1 MKRLVVFVSFV
12 LALSLLQARAQQ
24 NPDDQYIIVYALMQQ
39 ADTLENSGDL
49 HQALADYVEARN
61 ELEKF
66 QKVFPDWDPKIVN
79 FRLDYLAEK
88 IAGVTARLPAVPQSV
103 TPLSAAPVPAPPVA
117 AASATAGLESQLSA
131 LRGQVEQLQADNGTL
146 QAKLK
151 EAMAVQP
158 AAVDPREVA
167 QIREQLR
174 FLMKENDLLKVS
186 LAQGHGGTPVGV
198 DAKSFEELQ
207 QALAGAKQKLADQ
220 TARADKLALENQAF
234 QTRMQ
239 SLLAGADASGAL
251 REENELLKKEVAVL
265 KATPPASLESGGANS
280 ELAKARAQIARLQS
294 ASEVNSLE
302 KTALE
307 DRVRRL
313 QTAAVPGR
321 NENGARIHEL
331 ERERDDLLAK
341 LGKADKKLN
350 ERKGRDAAAQIEALA
365 RQVDALRARL
375 TVDEA
380 QAIPYTPEE
389 LALFKQ
395 SAPELPA
402 NPVAGNKSIREL
414 PNGSASL
421 VAEAQNY
428 FSAKQYDKAGDDYRE
443 ILRRDENNP
452 PALANLAIIEL
463 EQNKLDDAERHIQQA
478 LAQSPNDAYSLMV
491 LGRVE
496 FSQKKYDEALDVLS
510 RAAKLDP
517 QNPDIENYLGVTL
530 AQKGLRAQAE
540 TALRKAIQ
548 INPNY
553 SAAHNNLAV
562 IYISHQP
569 PLVELARWH
578 YQKALD
584 GGQPRNP
591 DLEKLLDEK
600 TAPANSQ

>member
-428 FSAKQYDKAGDDYRE
+428 FSAKQYDKAVDDYRE